1 MSVIP
6 TISRDK
12 NKVLGNL
19 GEEIVLDRLKR
30 FSNLNN
36 IHLSYDLYDSEK
48 DIVFG
53 DGIVEV
59 KTQVPFISKKAF
71 TIRPNQLQKCLN
83 VDHLFFVPVH
93 PDRQSILNMRFKEE
107 SSAILKIK
115 GFPNLEQNDYTSM
128 KNVYHYIWGL
138 RPKKRQ
144 PGYERLV
151 TKDGREMY
159 LFSIDHLFKNAQL
172 RPLWRLTKDEMLQ
185 LHDLNSSTW
194 SK

>member
-6 TISRDK
+6 LIPRDR
-12 NKVLGNL
+12 NKALGNL
-19 GEEIVLDRLKR
+19 GEEIVLDRLQR
-30 FSNLNN
+30 FSNRNN
-36 IHLSYDLYDSEK
+36 IQLSYDPYDSEK
-48 DIVFG
+48 DIVFDG
-53 DGIVEV
+53 GIVEV

-83 VDHLFFVPVH
+83 VDHLLFVPVH
-93 PDRQSILNMRFKEE
+93 PDRPSILNSNFEE
-107 SSAILKIK
+107 KSDALLKIK

-128 KNVYHYIWGL
+128 KNVYHHIWGL
-138 RPKKRQ
+138 WPKKRQ
-144 PGYERLV
+144 PSYERLV

-159 LFSIDHLFKNAQL
+159 LFSINHLFQRAEL

-185 LHDLNSSTW
+185 LHDLNNSTW